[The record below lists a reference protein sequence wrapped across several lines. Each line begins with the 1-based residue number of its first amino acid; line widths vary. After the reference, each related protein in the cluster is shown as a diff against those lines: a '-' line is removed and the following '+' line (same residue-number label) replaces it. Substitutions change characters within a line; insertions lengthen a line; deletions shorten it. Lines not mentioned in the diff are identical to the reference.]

1 MNERFFDLRKEKQ
14 DRIINAAL
22 KIFAEN
28 GYRRASTD
36 EIITE
41 AGISKGLLFHYFGSK
56 INLYAFLFDY
66 ATRYAIVELKS
77 GVPRDETDYF
87 RLQRMI
93 TAAETDLMR
102 QYPYILL
109 FLDTAEREQ
118 DEDAAEVTR
127 EKRGDLA
134 TCIEGLLS
142 GADRS
147 VFPRPSDVTKL
158 TKLLHYARCGLMK
171 DRLSGGEFDPL
182 KLSDDVIA
190 QIDLTENLMKF
201 SYGKRSE

>member
-1 MNERFFDLRKEKQ
+1 MNEKFFDLRKEKQ

-22 KIFAEN
+22 KVFALN

-77 GVPRDETDYF
+77 GVPRDESDYF

-102 QYPYILL
+102 QYPYIFL
-109 FLDTAEREQ
+109 FLDTAGREQ
-118 DEDAAEVTR
+118 DAEAAEVVR
-127 EKRGDLA
+127 EKKDDLA
-134 TCIEGLLS
+134 SCVEGLIS

-147 VFPRPSDVTKL
+147 LFPRPSDVTKL
-158 TKLLHYARCGLMK
+158 TKLLHYSRTGLMK
-171 DRLSGGEFDPL
+171 DRLAEKDFDPL
-182 KLSDDVIA
+182 KLSDDIISG
-190 QIDLTENLMKF
+190 IDLAENLLKF